1 VLSYLKHRKQELK
14 DDISKLEQHVRDLE
28 HRKTVLD
35 NIISTAQTEAK
46 NAREDVLTAKQEA
59 VYKCAPAVD
68 LRSMRA
74 FSVER
79 MYKDGELVT
88 IIGYIK
94 PDNSIGEWVLYCSA
108 THHNSIVNEFRM
120 IVKVPE

>member
-1 VLSYLKHRKQELK
+1 
-14 DDISKLEQHVRDLE
+14 
-28 HRKTVLD
+28 VLD

-59 VYKCAPAVD
+59 LYKCAPAVD

-79 MYKDGELVT
+79 VYKNDELVT
-88 IIGYIK
+88 IIGYLK
-94 PDNSIGEWVLYCSA
+94 QDNNVSDWVLYCSA
-108 THHNSIVNEFRM
+108 KHHNDIVNEFRM